1 MHVDRAV
8 EGLGGSLRMMSISAS
23 RVTWP
28 ARRAMASNMPN

>member
-1 MHVDRAV
+1 
-8 EGLGGSLRMMSISAS
+8 LRMMSISAS